1 MTPWKRYVEDTI
13 AVISMYCHLTSIEY
27 VLSVLNSFHQNVEI
41 IYELEQNG
49 KINFLDILL

>member
-1 MTPWKRYVEDTI
+1 MTPWKRYVDDTI

>member
-1 MTPWKRYVEDTI
+1 MTPWKRYVDNTI
-13 AVISMYCHLTSIEY
+13 AVISMYCHLASIEY
-27 VLSVLNSFHQNVEI
+27 VLSVLISFHQNVEI